1 MAVRPCAECKIFL
14 VYEAG
19 WHQYAGAI
27 SPSMEALAEFKKEYS
42 EEIKRWEETGSSS
55 SISTYLID
63 RNERNYEQLTRQ
75 EIERL
80 RKKGVFI
87 F

>member
-1 MAVRPCAECKIFL
+1 MAVTPCAECKRFL

-63 RNERNYEQLTRQ
+63 RNERNYEQL
-75 EIERL
+75 L
-80 RKKGVFI
+80 VKKLKD
-87 F
+87 